1 MSYKNIAI
9 TGASSGLGRAL
20 TLGYATPGITLHLSG
35 RNAARLAEVATE
47 ARAKGATVT
56 ETLLDVTDAPSTA
69 AWVLGCPAL
78 DLIIANAG
86 ISAGPGAANVETAAQ
101 IRAVFA
107 TNVDG
112 VFNTVLPAME
122 RRTSRIVLIGSI
134 AGLIA
139 LPTSP
144 AYSAAKAALDFWLS
158 AAAPRAAQAG
168 IGLTLVR
175 PGFIRTPMTAKN
187 PYPMPG
193 LMNADQAAKIII
205 TGIARGQR
213 FITFPWWF
221 AAFAR
226 FGNLLPKSMFAKVPG
241 KPAQT

>member
-20 TLGYATPGITLHLSG
+20 ALGFAAPGTTLHLAG
-35 RNAARLAEVATE
+35 RNEGRLAEVAG
-47 ARAKGATVT
+47 AVRAKGAEAMQTV
-56 ETLLDVTDAPSTA
+56 LDVTDAPATA
-69 AWVLGCPAL
+69 TWVLGCPAL

-86 ISAGPGAANVETAAQ
+86 ISAGPGRANVETATQ
-101 IRAVFA
+101 IRSVFA

-122 RRTSRIVLIGSI
+122 RRTPRIVLIGSI

-144 AYSAAKAALDFWLS
+144 AYSAAKAALDFWVR
-158 AAAPRAAQAG
+158 AAAPRAARDG
-168 IGLTLVR
+168 IKLTLVR

-193 LMNADQAAKIII
+193 LMDADQAAKIIMS
-205 TGIARGQR
+205 GIARGQTT
-213 FITFPWWF
+213 ITFPQWF

-226 FGNLLPKSMFAKVPG
+226 LGNWMPKSMFAKVPG
-241 KPAQT
+241 KPAQ